1 MLSDPINIIPPSNHS
16 TQHNKDNKKWL
27 EYTSPI
33 YDFSLEYPLN
43 WKVVEGNRFMNIPG
57 LIVPVNIN
65 TTNINTVFANY
76 SNYNTGIV
84 IFGEIPV
91 SLKSLSATDLN
102 KQISELIIKHFT
114 HNNDNGFSNWQIFE
128 ITPSKQIN
136 GNKVISAIFLVGD
149 PVNDKSSIVLES
161 LFIPYDKKL
170 YSFIFM
176 GTPNSFDQSNV
187 LENRKHIFNS
197 IKLSNNNNNNNNNN
211 INEIQL
217 SSDLPLQE
225 GKEFL

>member
-1 MLSDPINIIPPSNHS
+1 
-16 TQHNKDNKKWL
+16 
-27 EYTSPI
+27 
-33 YDFSLEYPLN
+33 
-43 WKVVEGNRFMNIPG
+43 MNIPG
-57 LIVPVNIN
+57 LIVPANVN

-84 IFGEIPV
+84 IFGEVPV
-91 SLKSLSATDLN
+91 SLESLSATGLN
-102 KQISELIIKHFT
+102 KQIYERIIKQFT
-114 HNNDNGFSNWQIFE
+114 HQNTEKNFSNWQIFE
-128 ITPSKQIN
+128 ITPTKEIN
-136 GNKVISAIFLVGD
+136 GNNVISAIFLIGD
-149 PVNDKSSIVLES
+149 PIKDKSSLVLES

-197 IKLSNNNNNNNNNN
+197 IKLSSNNNNK
-211 INEIQL
+211 NEIQL

-225 GKEFL
+225 GKKFLNLENDMQLNVPSKVITPQQLTNTTSGSNQGWNHNN